1 MLIFCLCLAAMFMFW
16 LFGHVIGF
24 LLYVMILF
32 VDHLISYWYL
42 YGPLLLIV
50 ILGIWFGI
58 THLIVL
64 AMLTIVILLL
74 CRALVLVK
82 RH

>member
-1 MLIFCLCLAAMFMFW
+1 MLIFCLCIFAMFMFS

-24 LLYVMILF
+24 LLYVVILF
-32 VDHLISYWYL
+32 VGHLFSYWYL
-42 YGPLLLIV
+42 YGPLLLLV

-58 THLIVL
+58 TNLIVL

-74 CRALVLVK
+74 CLALVLVK